1 MVLAIII
8 AKDVCLLFFFS
19 RDDDSTVNPKD
30 IYDKVTNFKNSP
42 GPQFNEDGGVD
53 ESLEYNHF
61 TSPGADFF
69 IKYFA
74 FINC

>member
-1 MVLAIII
+1 MFVF
-8 AKDVCLLFFFS
+8 LF

-42 GPQFNEDGGVD
+42 GPQFNEDGGLD

-61 TSPGADFF
+61 TSPGEQH
-69 IKYFA
+69 
-74 FINC
+74 